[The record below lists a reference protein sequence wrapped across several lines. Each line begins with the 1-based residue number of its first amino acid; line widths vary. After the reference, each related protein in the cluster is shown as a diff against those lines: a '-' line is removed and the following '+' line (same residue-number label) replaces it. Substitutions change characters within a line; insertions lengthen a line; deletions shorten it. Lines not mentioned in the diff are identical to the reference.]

1 MFNKINLREAAIDFR
16 YLLSRGYN
24 RKSIIDLVGDKWNL
38 NRDERHILYRA
49 IFSLEEIKVR
59 QWNEVQIEDIEG
71 KTVAIDTYNIL
82 ITIESFLK
90 GLVIIQA
97 DDQYLRDIS
106 RVFNKYKQS
115 PYTLQSIQMILTE
128 LQSHHPKEILFYLDK
143 NISRSGELA
152 ALIKKELNNFKL
164 EGDAQTVPSSDK
176 SVIMNGEVV
185 VSSDRV
191 ILERARNHLNLISL
205 LIEDKKLSDEN
216 ILKIE

>member
-1 MFNKINLREAAIDFR
+1 MFNKINLREAAIDLR

-24 RKSIIDLVGDKWNL
+24 RKSIINLVGDKWNL

-71 KTVAIDTYNIL
+71 KTIAIDTYNIL

-152 ALIKKELNNFKL
+152 ALIKKELSKFEL

-191 ILERARNHLNLISL
+191 ILERARAHLNLISL
-205 LIEDKKLSDEN
+205 LLEDK
-216 ILKIE
+216 